1 MATNTG
7 YLEISPTTAPRSNRK
22 VVMSLRFTLLPLQLL
37 GLSLLT
43 LPSPAAAQAP
53 ASDSAAQVA
62 VDSLRPPTDSI
73 SKPDSIAGS
82 SDSARRTAV
91 ATATDTA
98 VTSPE
103 PADSILLSACGGPGE
118 SGPLARDLLVIVFG
132 AEVRPNERAAAA
144 KSVRGTLLGPV
155 SGEPGAYY
163 LRVPAGGGEFQL
175 RAAADQLIRLSQ
187 VRQVGSR
194 ACPPPPPVKTR

>member
-1 MATNTG
+1 
-7 YLEISPTTAPRSNRK
+7 
-22 VVMSLRFTLLPLQLL
+22 MSLRFTLLPLQLL

-43 LPSPAAAQAP
+43 LPSAAAAQAP
-53 ASDSAAQVA
+53 ASDTAAPVA
-62 VDSLRPPTDSI
+62 ADSVRLSTDSA
-73 SKPDSIAGS
+73 SKPDSISVS
-82 SDSARRTAV
+82 SDSTRPTAAAA
-91 ATATDTA
+91 ATTDTA

-103 PADSILLSACGGPGE
+103 PADSILLSACGGPGATV
-118 SGPLARDLLVIVFG
+118 PVARDLLVIVFG
-132 AEVRPNERAAAA
+132 SEARPNEREAAA

-163 LRVPAGGGEFQL
+163 LRVPADGGEFQL

-194 ACPPPPPVKTR
+194 ACPPSPPVKTRQTSP

>member
-1 MATNTG
+1 
-7 YLEISPTTAPRSNRK
+7 
-22 VVMSLRFTLLPLQLL
+22 MSLRFPLLPLRLL

-43 LPSPAAAQAP
+43 LPSAAAAQAP

-62 VDSLRPPTDSI
+62 ADSLRPPTDSA
-73 SKPDSIAGS
+73 SKPDSISVS
-82 SDSARRTAV
+82 SDSTRPRGAA
-91 ATATDTA
+91 AASSTDSA

-103 PADSILLSACGGPGE
+103 PADSILLSACGGPGATA
-118 SGPLARDLLVIVFG
+118 PVARDLLVIVFG
-132 AEVRPNERAAAA
+132 SEARPNEREAAA
-144 KSVRGTLLGPV
+144 KSVRGRLLGPV

-194 ACPPPPPVKTR
+194 ACPPSPPVKTRQTSP